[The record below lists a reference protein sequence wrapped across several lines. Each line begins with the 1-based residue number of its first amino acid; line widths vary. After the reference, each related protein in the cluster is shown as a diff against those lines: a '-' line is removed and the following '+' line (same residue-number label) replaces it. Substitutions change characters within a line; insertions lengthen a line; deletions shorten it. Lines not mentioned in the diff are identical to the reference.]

1 MLMFGGTLTCATC
14 IELVEFLEWHCHWG
28 LGGSWKSL
36 CLRFYTLPLQL
47 PVARAEP
54 RLRQQLRVIAAI
66 LEIHQFRLSSNVDVR
81 HAVIRTARSAP
92 LNISKMRNNC

>member
-54 RLRQQLRVIAAI
+54 SNCELLLLFLKSISSD
-66 LEIHQFRLSSNVDVR
+66 FRPMLTSV
-81 HAVIRTARSAP
+81 T
-92 LNISKMRNNC
+92 L